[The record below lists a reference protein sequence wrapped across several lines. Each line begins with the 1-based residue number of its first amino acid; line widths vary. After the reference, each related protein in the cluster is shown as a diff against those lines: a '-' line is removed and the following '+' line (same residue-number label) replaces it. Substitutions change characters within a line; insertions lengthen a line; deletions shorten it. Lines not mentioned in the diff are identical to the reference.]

1 MEYRKEKDFQA
12 KATYDT
18 FDEVYTNYDVSVNDT
33 YSADNG
39 YPFDYPIRWL
49 RDASMNKRIGIRR
62 LVCTPS
68 SHIINLNLSSPLDSS
83 SSPVLISHRI
93 AVTQADSLVKV
104 LYGMRL
110 GFSKAL
116 DDEPLAYSL
125 WYSYNSNTNHL
136 ELSFSDMDGFAYN
149 FCFKDPDATSD
160 EDGNAITPNIDELL
174 MLLNQPLTNEN
185 RLKLTNMSINKV
197 FDEVWS
203 RDAIFFHSS
212 FSTSKRKYIGINGD
226 FFTNPTVLY
235 PPPTNESTF
244 SIRFTSNGSKNIL
257 IRHCVFMIQL
267 TFIVNFMKT
276 KIL

>member
-39 YPFDYPIRWL
+39 YPFDNSIRWL
-49 RDASMNKRIGIRR
+49 RDASLNKRIGIRR

-68 SHIINLNLSSPLDSS
+68 SHIINLQLSSPLDSS
-83 SSPVLISHRI
+83 SSPVLINHHI
-93 AVTQADSLVKV
+93 EVTQADSLVKV

-136 ELSFSDMDGFAYN
+136 ELSFGDADGFAYN

-160 EDGNAITPNIDELL
+160 EHGNEITPNVDELL
-174 MLLNQPLTNEN
+174 MLLNKPLTTEN

-203 RDAIFFHSS
+203 RDAIFFHAS

-226 FFTNPTVLY
+226 FFLL
-235 PPPTNESTF
+235 E
-244 SIRFTSNGSKNIL
+244 
-257 IRHCVFMIQL
+257 
-267 TFIVNFMKT
+267 
-276 KIL
+276 